1 MDPASQCL
9 YQIFS
14 RLNVSFREESLEKIH
29 FEEAEEGKENVAFFG
44 FLYKVPFCKNI
55 LLKI

>member
-44 FLYKVPFCKNI
+44 FYIKSHFVRIFY
-55 LLKI
+55 

>member
-1 MDPASQCL
+1 MSLYRIVVVLTKMWIQPASV

-29 FEEAEEGKENVAFFG
+29 FEEAEEGK
-44 FLYKVPFCKNI
+44 
-55 LLKI
+55 